1 MIIKLNTP
9 FYLARQK
16 EEKVTK
22 PLTVKDKVK
31 ADRLFMM
38 ILLILTIVGAVVFV

>member
-9 FYLARQK
+9 LYLASQK

-22 PLTVKDKVK
+22 PLTVKEKVK